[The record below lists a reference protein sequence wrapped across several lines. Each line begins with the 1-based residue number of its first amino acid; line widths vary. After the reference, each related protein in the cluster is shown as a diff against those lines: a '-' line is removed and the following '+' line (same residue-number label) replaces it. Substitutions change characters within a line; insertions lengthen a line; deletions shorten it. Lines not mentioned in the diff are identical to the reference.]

1 MQRTQV
7 GLRVDPTGQGS
18 SKRRYQGKRRLARRE
33 MLVTPITSIE
43 DVDLWRSSAPESQ
56 RLEFKEA
63 RSQFDIR
70 RLCEYCVALAN
81 EGGGHLL
88 LGIADKR
95 PRVVVGTLAFRNPI
109 ATAQRLFECLG
120 FRVDVEE
127 VAHPG
132 GRVLVFRIPSRPR
145 GGAYHFDGRYL
156 MRAGEALVS
165 MSEDRLRAVFSEG
178 KAQWLAEHAWEG
190 LADTDVAELLDT
202 PRYFKLLNLP
212 QPNSTKSVLDRL
224 IRERIVVRGSTG
236 YAITKLGAILLA
248 RHLDAI
254 DGLGRKA
261 PRVVV
266 YAGKG
271 KLHTRKEHTIDKGYA
286 TSFEEL
292 FEFIEIQTPTRE
304 VIERALRRE
313 ERAYPLI
320 AIRELVANALVHQD
334 FDVSGASVMVE
345 IYDDRIEI
353 SNPGQ
358 PAVQLDRFIDEYR
371 CRNEPLADLMRRFG
385 ICEEKGSGIDKVIQA
400 AEVFQLPAPEFR
412 VDGVRTTCVLHGPRD
427 FADMSRD
434 DRIRACYQHC
444 CLRYVMNERMTNQS
458 LRERFHVPEE
468 KSTLVSQVI
477 AATQAAGKIKV
488 DGAAAHSKRYAR
500 YVPFWA

>member
-1 MQRTQV
+1 
-7 GLRVDPTGQGS
+7 
-18 SKRRYQGKRRLARRE
+18 
-33 MLVTPITSIE
+33 
-43 DVDLWRSSAPESQ
+43 
-56 RLEFKEA
+56 
-63 RSQFDIR
+63 
-70 RLCEYCVALAN
+70 
-81 EGGGHLL
+81 
-88 LGIADKR
+88 
-95 PRVVVGTLAFRNPI
+95 
-109 ATAQRLFECLG
+109 
-120 FRVDVEE
+120 
-127 VAHPG
+127 
-132 GRVLVFRIPSRPR
+132 
-145 GGAYHFDGRYL
+145 